1 MQFES
6 NLVVFTGIALFSH
19 FVAFPVISL
28 SHFKPKTGIFV
39 AIIKHNTTNND
50 EKRHVFFSL
59 ALNLGQSATF
69 FSQKTEVNQF

>member
-1 MQFES
+1 
-6 NLVVFTGIALFSH
+6 VFTGIALFSH

-50 EKRHVFFSL
+50 EKRHVFFLWRSTWGNQQL
-59 ALNLGQSATF
+59 
-69 FSQKTEVNQF
+69 FSVRKLK

>member
-19 FVAFPVISL
+19 FVAFPVTSL
-28 SHFKPKTGIFV
+28 SYFKPKTGIFM

-50 EKRHVFFSL
+50 EKRHVFFSG
-59 ALNLGQSATF
+59 AQLGAISNFFQS
-69 FSQKTEVNQF
+69 EN